1 VNVAAARHRLAETL
15 GRSGIR
21 VSLDPG
27 RSADAPIL
35 IVTAPDLVYDAYY
48 AEPTA
53 ATFRVPLV
61 VVADDRTNDQL
72 LDLLPLVEQA
82 IYDSE
87 DAALTAAESGS
98 WGSPPLPCYLLTI
111 EVS

>member
-1 VNVAAARHRLAETL
+1 MNVAEARRRLADTL
-15 GRSGIR
+15 ADSGIR

-35 IVTAPDLVYDAYY
+35 IVTTPDLIYDAYY

-53 ATFRVPLV
+53 ATFKVPLV
-61 VVADDRTNDQL
+61 VVADDRTSDQL

>member
-1 VNVAAARHRLAETL
+1 VNVAAARRQLAETL
-15 GRSGIR
+15 AKSGIR